1 MSTLQKFE
9 KSEYYEKLLRREILL
24 LREITNSKT
33 IMDASNEL
41 VPLLIHFPH
50 C

>member
-9 KSEYYEKLLRREILL
+9 KSEYYEKLL